1 MKQAVILI
9 LAVALSKSLFSEPG
23 KHTIPS
29 ILKSAVVYRNAA
41 ELTHNAKTFLE
52 QGTND
57 LIIENI
63 SSSVDINSI
72 RIKCSGDVTILSVE
86 FSTEYLKPEIKSPAI
101 KKLEDSLEVINKELN
116 KTSVLIKADN
126 DLIDLLHANREI
138 RGTQTG
144 MSVAEL
150 MKLMD
155 YYKQKTL
162 ELQNELNL
170 YNDKTGKLN
179 TLADKINNEIH
190 EEEQKNT
197 KTSGKLLLQ
206 VLNPITATYDFTISY
221 LTASAYWNPT
231 YDLRAE
237 NISSPIKLSYK
248 AKLAQTSGI
257 DWKQVKLS
265 LSTAVPSQSNDA
277 PILKTWFLKYINSV
291 ELLNKELKSN
301 TIQSIKKDVSNFSE
315 VVVTGYTTRLR
326 GDKSLE
332 DSGEQLYIVNGKEIS
347 AEEFGKID
355 QRAIKN
361 INVLKDKNAIAL
373 YGTRG
378 TNGVYIVTLKD
389 ELSDFVAVTDN
400 QMSVTFDID
409 IPYDIPDN
417 GKEQNVELKQ
427 FTIPAIY
434 KYYSVPKLDNNS
446 YLLGEI
452 PQWQKLNL
460 LPGEANIIFENT
472 YVGKSF
478 IDPNSI
484 SDTLNVT
491 LGNDKRVVVK
501 KEKINDFSSVKF
513 LGSNKKQVFTF
524 EITVKN
530 NKNEKMQMLLKDQ
543 YPLSSNKDIEV
554 ELLDSSKAEVNEETG
569 VLTWRLELAP
579 GENKKVRVSYSIK
592 YPKEKIVNA
601 G

>member
-9 LAVALSKSLFSEPG
+9 LAIALSSSLFSEPG
-23 KHTIPS
+23 KHVIPS
-29 ILKSAVVYRNAA
+29 ILRSAVVYRNAA

-57 LIIENI
+57 LIIEDL

-72 RIKCSGDVTILSVE
+72 RIKCSGDVTIMSVE
-86 FSTEYLKPEIKSPAI
+86 FSTEYLKSEIKSPAT
-101 KKLEDSLEVINKELN
+101 KKLEDSLEIINKELS

-170 YNDKTGKLN
+170 YNEKTGKLTAIAN
-179 TLADKINNEIH
+179 KINNEIK

-206 VLNPITATYDFTISY
+206 VLSPIAATYDFTISY
-221 LTASAYWNPT
+221 LTSSAYWNPS

-265 LSTAVPSQSNDA
+265 LSTAVPSQSNEA
-277 PILKTWFLKYINSV
+277 PILKTWFLKYIDPIVVLNR
-291 ELLNKELKSN
+291 ELQSN
-301 TIQSIKKDVSNFSE
+301 LIQSLQGKVAGLQE
-315 VVVTGYTTRLR
+315 VVVTGYAARKKDYR
-326 GDKSLE
+326 SSE
-332 DSGEQLYIVNGKEIS
+332 DADDQLYIVNGKEIS
-347 AEEFGKID
+347 ADEFGKID
-355 QRAIKN
+355 QRAIKS

-373 YGTRG
+373 YGARAA
-378 TNGVYIVTLKD
+378 NGVLIVTLKD
-389 ELSDFVAVTDN
+389 ELGDYVAVTDN

-427 FTIPAIY
+427 FTIPAFY

-446 YLLGEI
+446 YLLAEI

-501 KEKINDFSSVKF
+501 KEKINDYSSVKF

-543 YPLSSNKDIEV
+543 YPLSSTKDIEV

-592 YPKEKIVNA
+592 YPKDKTVNA

>member
-9 LAVALSKSLFSEPG
+9 LVVALSKSLFSQPG

-29 ILKSAVVYRNAA
+29 LLKSAVVYRNAA

-57 LIIENI
+57 LVIEDI
-63 SSSVDINSI
+63 SNSVDINTI
-72 RIKCSGDVTILSVE
+72 RIQCSGDVTILSVE
-86 FSTEYLKPEIKSPAI
+86 FSTEYLKPKIKSPAI

-116 KTSVLIKADN
+116 KTSVLIKADD

-170 YNDKTGKLN
+170 YNEKTGKLN
-179 TLADKINNEIH
+179 NLAGKINNEIH

-206 VLNPITATYDFTISY
+206 VLNPIAATYDFTISY
-221 LTASAYWNPT
+221 LTSSAYWNPS

-248 AKLAQTSGI
+248 AKIAQTTGI

-265 LSTAVPSQSNDA
+265 LSTAVPSQSTDA
-277 PILKTWFLKYINSV
+277 PILKTWFLKYIDPI
-291 ELLNKELKSN
+291 ELLNRELKSN
-301 TIQSIKKDVSNFSE
+301 TIQSLNNQTSNLSE
-315 VVVTGYTTRLR
+315 VVVTGYATRKK
-326 GDKSLE
+326 DAKSFE
-332 DSGEQLYIVNGKEIS
+332 DSDAQLYIVNGKEIS
-347 AEEFGKID
+347 ADEFGKID

-373 YGTRG
+373 YGMRG
-378 TNGVYIVTLKD
+378 ANGVYIVTLKD
-389 ELSDFVAVTDN
+389 ELSDYVTVTDN

-427 FTIPAIY
+427 FTIPAFY

-530 NKNEKMQMLLKDQ
+530 NKNEKMQILLKDQ
-543 YPLSSNKDIEV
+543 YPVSSNKDIEV

>member
-9 LAVALSKSLFSEPG
+9 LAIVSSKFLFSEPG
-23 KHTIPS
+23 KHPIPS

-57 LIIENI
+57 LIIEDI
-63 SSSVDINSI
+63 SNSVDVNSI

-126 DLIDLLHANREI
+126 DLIDLLHSNREI

-155 YYKQKTL
+155 YYKHKTL

-170 YNDKTGKLN
+170 YNEKTGKLN
-179 TLADKINNEIH
+179 TLASKINNEIH

-206 VLNPITATYDFTISY
+206 VLNPIAATYDFTISY
-221 LTASAYWNPT
+221 LTSSAYWNPS

-277 PILKTWFLKYINSV
+277 PILKTWFLKYIDPI
-291 ELLNKELKSN
+291 EFLKRELKSN
-301 TIQSIKKDVSNFSE
+301 SIQSLNYNQSNLSE
-315 VVVTGYTTRLR
+315 VVVTGYATRKKDL
-326 GDKSLE
+326 KSFE
-332 DSGEQLYIVNGKEIS
+332 DSDDQLYIVNGKETS

-361 INVLKDKNAIAL
+361 INVLKDKNLIAL
-373 YGTRG
+373 YGTRAA
-378 TNGVYIVTLKD
+378 NGVYVVTLKD
-389 ELSDFVAVTDN
+389 ELGDYVAVTDN

-427 FTIPAIY
+427 FTIPAFY

-446 YLLGEI
+446 YLLAEI

-472 YVGKSF
+472 YVGKSV

-543 YPLSSNKDIEV
+543 FPVSSNKDIEV

>member
-9 LAVALSKSLFSEPG
+9 LAIALSGSLFSEPG
-23 KHTIPS
+23 KHDIPS

-57 LIIENI
+57 LAIEDI

-72 RIKCSGDVTILSVE
+72 RIKFSGDVTILSVE

-101 KKLEDSLEVINKELN
+101 KKLEDSLEVINKESG
-116 KTSVLIKADN
+116 KISVLIKADN

-170 YNDKTGKLN
+170 YNEKAGKLN
-179 TLADKINNEIH
+179 TLAGKISYEIH

-206 VLNPITATYDFTISY
+206 VLNPVAATYDLTISY
-221 LTASAYWNPT
+221 LTSSAYWNPS

-265 LSTAVPSQSNDA
+265 LSTAVPSQSNEA
-277 PILKTWFLKYINSV
+277 PILKTWFLKYIDPV
-291 ELLNKELKSN
+291 EFLNKELKANS
-301 TIQSIKKDVSNFSE
+301 IQSLNYNQSNLSE
-315 VVVTGYTTRLR
+315 VVVTGYATRKKDL
-326 GDKSLE
+326 KSFE
-332 DSGEQLYIVNGKEIS
+332 DSDDQLYIVNGKEIN
-347 AEEFGKID
+347 ADEFGKID
-355 QRAIKN
+355 QRAIKS
-361 INVLKDKNAIAL
+361 ITVLKDKNAIAL
-373 YGTRG
+373 YGARAA
-378 TNGVYIVTLKD
+378 NGVLIVTLKD
-389 ELSDFVAVTDN
+389 ELGDYVAVTDN

-427 FTIPAIY
+427 FTIPAFY

-446 YLLGEI
+446 YLLAEI

-484 SDTLNVT
+484 SDTLNIT

-513 LGSNKKQVFTF
+513 LGSNKKQIFTF

-543 YPLSSNKDIEV
+543 YPISSNKDIEV
-554 ELLDSSKAEVNEETG
+554 ELLDSSKAEVNNETG

-592 YPKEKIVNA
+592 YPKDKTVNA